1 MNITAQCICNSD
13 GNFYFE
19 LRGFQLFKCE
29 NCSLI
34 FVSPRENEFQIYD
47 QDYFSGAVHG
57 YGFVNYEEDKSASM
71 GYLKRY
77 LKWLRDLGIQ
87 KDAKLLDIGA
97 ANGFFVDLARKEG
110 FDASGI
116 ELSEDAVKWAKK
128 LGRRVVQADALTMSL
143 SERFDVITALDVLE
157 HLRQPEEFLRR
168 VKENLS
174 RNGFLL
180 INVPNEG
187 SLFAKLS
194 GKSWHSYVPPEHLF
208 YFNKK
213 SLYSILIMNGYE
225 VVKIRSI
232 SKTFKVSYI
241 YKTIMHSPQIPV
253 RLRKFF
259 KILDPL
265 VNSKL
270 GDTKIY
276 LPLFDNLSVVAKVSK

>member
-1 MNITAQCICNSD
+1 MTITAPCVCKSD

-19 LRGFQLFKCE
+19 LRGFKLFKCK

-34 FVSPRENEFQIYD
+34 FVSPRKNEFQIYD

-71 GYLKRY
+71 GYLKSY
-77 LKWLRDLGIQ
+77 LKWLRDLGIE

-157 HLRQPEEFLRR
+157 HLSQPEEFLRR
-168 VKENLS
+168 VKVNLS
-174 RNGFLL
+174 SNGFLL
-180 INVPNEG
+180 INVPNQG

-194 GKSWHSYVPPEHLF
+194 GKSWHSYVPPEHLY

-225 VVKIRSI
+225 IVKIRSI

-270 GDTKIY
+270 GDIKIY